1 MEREATVS
9 RKTRETD
16 ITVELRLDGKGE
28 AQIETGIPFFDHLLD
43 SFTRH
48 GLFDLRVR
56 AKGDLQVDQH
66 HTVEDVGIVLG
77 QALRRAI
84 GDGAGLRRFGS
95 ARIPMADAR
104 MLVDLDLSN
113 RPYLVYRVELTRD
126 WVADF
131 DGALVEDFLYAF
143 STERR
148 DRSARRA
155 LVRSQRAPHPRRH
168 LQGTRPRARRSDHD
182 RPAHQG
188 CAVDE
193 GIACDARRSRGRRR
207 RLRHG
212 EPAQR
217 RARLRAD
224 RRASARHG
232 LGGGR
237 ARRAARR
244 AAGRRIGA
252 RHDVGAASRRPRRTR
267 SASTSPRVGR
277 TSASASA
284 CRSCSTRRRKAGSAS
299 AWA

>member
-1 MEREATVS
+1 MEREATIA

-104 MLVDLDLSN
+104 ILVDLDLSN
-113 RPYLVYRVELTRD
+113 RPYLVYRVELARD

-131 DGALVEDFLYAF
+131 DAALVEDFLYAF
-143 STERR
+143 STHGGVDLHVER
-148 DRSARRA
+148 SYGHNVHHIIEGIFKGLGRA
-155 LVRSQRAPHPRRH
+155 LDEATTIDPR
-168 LQGTRPRARRSDHD
+168 
-182 RPAHQG
+182 
-188 CAVDE
+188 
-193 GIACDARRSRGRRR
+193 IRGA
-207 RLRHG
+207 L
-212 EPAQR
+212 
-217 RARLRAD
+217 
-224 RRASARHG
+224 
-232 LGGGR
+232 
-237 ARRAARR
+237 
-244 AAGRRIGA
+244 
-252 RHDVGAASRRPRRTR
+252 
-267 SASTSPRVGR
+267 ST
-277 TSASASA
+277 
-284 CRSCSTRRRKAGSAS
+284 KGSL
-299 AWA
+299 